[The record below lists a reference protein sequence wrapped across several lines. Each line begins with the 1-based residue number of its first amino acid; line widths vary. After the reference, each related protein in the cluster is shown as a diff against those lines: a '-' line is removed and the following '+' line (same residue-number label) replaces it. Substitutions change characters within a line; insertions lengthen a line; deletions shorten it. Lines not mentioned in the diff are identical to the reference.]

1 VVKLFISTVLDSLET
16 KAANPPQITYA
27 AAPGPA
33 VATAVFTLFAA
44 KTPEALKLT
53 ANTVTRTSKKTFLTK
68 FTILPPMSFRTV
80 VHPLKI
86 YRAKNI
92 IIG

>member
-1 VVKLFISTVLDSLET
+1 AVL
-16 KAANPPQITYA
+16 
-27 AAPGPA
+27 
-33 VATAVFTLFAA
+33 TLFAA

-80 VHPLKI
+80 VHP
-86 YRAKNI
+86 
-92 IIG
+92 